1 MARAII
7 LNIIMGNIIIMMSRS
22 QDKEEKEG
30 DREMNA
36 YKVPFHPK
44 SLFSPSCLFL
54 SLSYQQMLSQHLLRR
69 LKNRQMFI
77 CRFTT
82 RCSSLEGSGPR
93 STS

>member
-1 MARAII
+1 MVRIWQGNFQKAII
-7 LNIIMGNIIIMMSRS
+7 LNITMGNIIIMMSRS

-69 LKNRQMFI
+69 LK
-77 CRFTT
+77 TVKH
-82 RCSSLEGSGPR
+82 
-93 STS
+93 